1 MPKETDTRRESNS
14 YIHYNGCK
22 PSSVLRVS
30 LLPENKRVIGQ
41 HSQRKST
48 NPYGVTSAQQREE
61 YSEKHRAANKEYKHA
76 TLSNY
81 SLKDISKIEDKYS
94 VHGEMHNASMEKLRR
109 KHL

>member
-1 MPKETDTRRESNS
+1 MPEETDARGESYRN
-14 YIHYNGCK
+14 IHYNSCES
-22 PSSVLRVS
+22 SSVLRVT

-41 HSQRKST
+41 YSQRKST

-61 YSEKHRAANKEYKHA
+61 YSEKHRAPNKEYKHA
-76 TLSNY
+76 ALSNY
-81 SLKDISKIEDKYS
+81 SLENISKIEDKYS